1 VPSLGV
7 VSINPERNFVIADI
21 PGLIEGA
28 SDGAGLGF
36 RFLRHLSRTSLL
48 LHLID
53 ALPIDQSDPVE
64 EAKKIVI
71 ELQKFSPTLASKERW
86 LVINKVDLLSE
97 EMITQ
102 LESDLRKE
110 LDWKLPIYKI
120 SAINNEGCS
129 SLMQTL
135 MEQVENHRLQLKE
148 SQDYRDQ
155 QIEKEKL
162 LAFEIRKKT
171 ERRIPAAD
179 YRDDIVN

>member
-1 VPSLGV
+1 
-7 VSINPERNFVIADI
+7 
-21 PGLIEGA
+21 
-28 SDGAGLGF
+28 
-36 RFLRHLSRTSLL
+36 
-48 LHLID
+48 
-53 ALPIDQSDPVE
+53 
-64 EAKKIVI
+64 
-71 ELQKFSPTLASKERW
+71 
-86 LVINKVDLLSE
+86 
-97 EMITQ
+97 MITQ

-120 SAINNEGCS
+120 SAINKDGCS
-129 SLMQTL
+129 SLMQAL

-179 YRDDIVN
+179 NLDDIVN